1 MSKRVV
7 GLVLLAAFLVL
18 AVLLHRSTASYPVFV
33 QGSTASYVRFLAW
46 SLGVLCVADLLF
58 SLRRR
63 QPADG
68 ETEGET
74 TGTNPRRFWS
84 LLVLLAVYSWALG
97 VFGFFA
103 SSVVFLPLTM
113 VAMGSRRPLPIAG
126 TTAGIL
132 AFVYIV
138 FVQLLEVSLPEATL
152 F

>member
-1 MSKRVV
+1 MSKRLV
-7 GLVLLAAFLVL
+7 GPVLLAAFLVL

-46 SLGVLCVADLLF
+46 SLGILCVADLLF

-63 QPADG
+63 TAEG
-68 ETEGET
+68 ESEGET
-74 TGTNPRRFWS
+74 AGSNPRRFWS
-84 LLVLLAVYSWALG
+84 LLALLAVYSWALG

-113 VAMGSRRPLPIAG
+113 LAMGSRRPLPIAG